1 MSKGVVYILIIT
13 VGVLIGSIGFILL
26 KKQDLLYRLQLKLDK
41 IKKVFLY
48 IVEWILYLCVIYFFL
63 NFLTIYYYQ
72 NIFSIS
78 SLIFWWFLF
87 LLLFCIFLFYLKK
100 IKVVYIIYL
109 SFCNSCG
116 INFLVFCTTRFCPRR
131 TITFSESLLCI

>member
-78 SLIFWWFLF
+78 SLIFLVVFISAFVLYFLI
-87 LLLFCIFLFYLKK
+87 LFEK

-109 SFCNSCG
+109 SFLQ
-116 INFLVFCTTRFCPRR
+116 FLWD
-131 TITFSESLLCI
+131 

>member
-72 NIFSIS
+72 NIFSIR
-78 SLIFWWFLF
+78 
-87 LLLFCIFLFYLKK
+87 YTD
-100 IKVVYIIYL
+100 
-109 SFCNSCG
+109 N
-116 INFLVFCTTRFCPRR
+116 LV
-131 TITFSESLLCI
+131 IWHK